1 MRNFWYVRIFES
13 VIRALAVRGHSIH
26 ILAEHDPDPVPQWT
40 AAALALAGDCPNVT
54 IGYARRS
61 IDDEWLDLRVM
72 VRLGRDYLR
81 FLKPQYAST
90 PILATRARARVP
102 AAIAGLAERGV
113 MTRTTIEAALRMAE
127 RAIPEDPEIAA
138 AVAAERPDVVL
149 VTPLLDLGSD
159 QHDVVR
165 TARRLGVPTALC
177 VGSWDHLS
185 SKALIRE
192 APDRVFV
199 WNATQ
204 KREAIDLH
212 RVPGDRVVV
221 TGAQCFDQWFDRQ
234 PSLPREAFC
243 RNVGLDPSKP
253 HILYVCSALFEGSP
267 NEAEFVTTWIAAVRA
282 SHDPALRDAGILV
295 RPHPKRGFEWDA
307 VDLAALPN
315 VSLWPP
321 RASAPMDTVTKSD
334 YFDSMYHSASV
345 VGVNTSALIEAGIL
359 GRRVHTILIPEFTEN
374 QEGTLHFHYLIDGG
388 LLRVARDMNAHV
400 AQLAESLRGFPTDE
414 HPNRSFIESFVRPRG
429 LHAAATPAFVEAVE
443 QLAGLEPA
451 RFHAPRWVPAL
462 RAALAPLARRT
473 LGTFAEHE
481 SRERRYRD
489 KQHARAERMAALEV
503 QRAAEKAR
511 IVEER
516 RLRREAARRE
526 RQAGAERDSAAR
538 LAAKQHER
546 ADKEKQKAERMAQ
559 WQRQKR
565 RHAINARLV
574 AYCRR
579 LIKPFSAS
587 R

>member
-1 MRNFWYVRIFES
+1 
-13 VIRALAVRGHSIH
+13 
-26 ILAEHDPDPVPQWT
+26 
-40 AAALALAGDCPNVT
+40 
-54 IGYARRS
+54 
-61 IDDEWLDLRVM
+61 
-72 VRLGRDYLR
+72 
-81 FLKPQYAST
+81 
-90 PILATRARARVP
+90 
-102 AAIAGLAERGV
+102 
-113 MTRTTIEAALRMAE
+113 
-127 RAIPEDPEIAA
+127 
-138 AVAAERPDVVL
+138 
-149 VTPLLDLGSD
+149 
-159 QHDVVR
+159 
-165 TARRLGVPTALC
+165 

-204 KREAIDLH
+204 KREAVDLH
-212 RVPGDRVVV
+212 HVPGDRVVV
-221 TGAQCFDQWFDRQ
+221 TGAQCFDQWFERR
-234 PSLPREAFC
+234 PSLPREEFC
-243 RNVGLDPSKP
+243 RKVGLDPSKP

-267 NEAEFVTTWIAAVRA
+267 NEAQFVATWVAAVRA
-282 SHDPALRDAGILV
+282 SHDPVLRNAGILI
-295 RPHPKRGFEWDA
+295 RPHPKRGFEWASGD
-307 VDLAALPN
+307 VAALPN

-345 VGVNTSALIEAGIL
+345 VGVNTSALIEAGIV
-359 GRRVHTILIPEFTEN
+359 GRHVHTILIPEFTEN

-400 AQLAESLRGFPTDE
+400 AQLEESLRGFPMDV

-429 LHAAATPAFVEAVE
+429 LNVAATPAFVEAVE
-443 QLAGLEPA
+443 QLAELEPA
-451 RFHAPRWVPAL
+451 RLRAPRWVPAL
-462 RAALAPLARRT
+462 RRALAPLARRT

-489 KQHARAERMAALEV
+489 KQQARAQRMAALET

-526 RQAGAERDSAAR
+526 KQAAAQRDSAAR
-538 LAAKQHER
+538 LATKQQER
-546 ADKEKQKAERMAQ
+546 EVKEQRKARRMTQ
-559 WQRQKR
+559 WQREKR
-565 RHAINARLV
+565 RHALNARLV